1 MKKASTFIKK
11 AAELKYDL
19 VASTKEIYHAI
30 TSITKDSGISL
41 TTYRRMEVCQSVPSS
56 DGGFIS
62 KVYRPERS
70 ESIIFLVWGIHGYSD
85 KDIYDFPVA
94 EMIDVY
100 EQLEKIYHYEKKEN
114 PLS

>member
-1 MKKASTFIKK
+1 MKKARTFIKK

-19 VASTKEIYHAI
+19 VAATKEIYHAI

-41 TTYRRMEVCQSVPSS
+41 SEYRKKGVCESPHSPY
-56 DGGFIS
+56 GGFVS
-62 KVYRPERS
+62 KVYRPQGS
-70 ESIIFLVWGIHGYSD
+70 ESIIFLVWGTRGYSD
-85 KDIYDFPVA
+85 NDIYDFPVA

-100 EQLEKIYHYEKKEN
+100 EQLEKIYQYEKKEN